1 MGERKV
7 EKAPFT
13 ENDIA
18 KCREFFENIKTLV
31 EKELSLDATL
41 AKTPKVA
48 GGVQEEYAGLAE
60 KLVDIQLEKGAI
72 YPKNLSEAELM
83 RIKRLAKKNEISTTE
98 AVLLLVE
105 NGNYVGKNRAD
116 AIALT
121 QVIEDIKNIANM
133 TENTEKVIIVSLLSK
148 GSKDFLV
155 NKRFNLPMKIIVEQ
169 LVETYL
175 PEYSNFRVSSGE
187 VRPKITDLKKQH
199 LRSLQ
204 DFEEFLAKQIA
215 DKTGNIDK
223 IFLPEN
229 KEILKELIFALN
241 NSNISFEKFM
251 EMTGMSYTRIYKL
264 EPLSAVKHMLKQYH
278 SKYKTFT
285 DITTNDPFLRKKID
299 VAEEVANKHSL
310 NELLELLGLPTMA
323 GESFKQATVNQLQ
336 ARENKLINNLTE
348 EFPEKII
355 PEKTYKT
362 HEKLSDEIIYMAKR
376 RGFDYADDYLE
387 SIGFKRNSKQKIK
400 LSEAKFLMTED
411 DLLRYNFIED
421 DKIKSFETIAKSNG
435 GEIASVEQNY
445 ATYSM
450 LLFGNKY
457 RGKNKADYRNL
468 EKPKYFG

>member
-1 MGERKV
+1 M

-13 ENDIA
+13 AEDIT
-18 KCREFFENIKTLV
+18 KCREFFEKIKTLV
-31 EKELSLDATL
+31 EKELSRDASL

-60 KLVDIQLEKGAI
+60 KLVEIQLKKGAI
-72 YPKNLSEAELM
+72 YPKDLSEAELM

-98 AVLLLVE
+98 AVLMLVE

-121 QVIEDIKNIANM
+121 QVIEDIKNIVNM
-133 TENTEKVIIVSLLSK
+133 PENTEKIITVSLLSK

-175 PEYSNFRVSSGE
+175 PEYSNYRVSSGE
-187 VRPKITDLKKQH
+187 FRPKITDLKKQH

-251 EMTGMSYTRIYKL
+251 EMTGMSYTRIYRL
-264 EPLSAVKHMLKQYH
+264 EPLSAVKHMLKQYYD
-278 SKYKTFT
+278 KYKTFT

-299 VAEEVANKHSL
+299 VAEEISNKHSL

-323 GESFKQATVNQLQ
+323 GESFKHVPSNYLQ
-336 ARENKLINNLTE
+336 NREEKLINSLNE
-348 EFPEKII
+348 EFPDKVV

-362 HEKLSDEIIYMAKR
+362 HERLSDEIIYMAKR
-376 RGFDYADDYLE
+376 KGFDYADDYLE

-411 DLLRYNFIED
+411 DLIRYNFVEED
-421 DKIKSFETIAKSNG
+421 NVKYFEEIAKSNG

-445 ATYSM
+445 STYSM
-450 LLFGNKY
+450 LLFGEKY
-457 RGKNKADYRNL
+457 NGKNKADYRNL